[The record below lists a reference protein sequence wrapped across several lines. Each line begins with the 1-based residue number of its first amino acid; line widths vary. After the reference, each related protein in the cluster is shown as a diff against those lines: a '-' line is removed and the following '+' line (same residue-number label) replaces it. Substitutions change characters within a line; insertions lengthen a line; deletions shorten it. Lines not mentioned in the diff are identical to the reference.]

1 MSKIDKYIDTNK
13 QFSNN
18 PDIAELSD
26 YLDKYH
32 LITEINALF
41 LTVPDPSIDDD
52 VKMILDSISKEDSQ
66 YMACAIVPV
75 NGFESLKL
83 IYDMNVYDSHEIND
97 VAKLILDNSPI

>member
-1 MSKIDKYIDTNK
+1 MSKIDKYIDKNK

-18 PDIAELSD
+18 PDIDELSD

-41 LTVPDPSIDDD
+41 LTVPDPSLDDN
-52 VKMILDSISKEDSQ
+52 VKMILNSISNEDSQ
-66 YMACAIVPV
+66 YIAQAIVPV

-83 IYDMNVYDSHEIND
+83 IYDMNVYDSHEIEE
-97 VAKLILDNSPI
+97 VAKIILDN